1 MLTTHTHTGHAGFT
15 FIHIIFPTFF
25 YLILVTSRNSLP
37 NCQDVPSYQQRGQN
51 NLIKAFVVLHVKV
64 LTGFKDNFIAPNGK
78 TFSLDTCVNY

>member
-15 FIHIIFPTFF
+15 FIHIIF
-25 YLILVTSRNSLP
+25 P